1 MTHLEKAKQAI
12 KEGDI
17 LTASVEAT
25 RAIEEE
31 PTNYEAYVIRGQISM
46 AFGDKK
52 GAAEDLQRAVGLN
65 PNLLQQMNGEFK
77 NDKGSSCH

>member
-1 MTHLEKAKQAI
+1 MKHLELAKEAI
-12 KEGDI
+12 KAGDI

-31 PTNYEAYVIRGQISM
+31 PDNYEGYIIRGQISM

-52 GAAEDLQRAVGLN
+52 GAAEDMKRAVELN
-65 PNLLQQMNGEFK
+65 PELLQQMNGEFK
-77 NDKGSSCH
+77 NKENGHCH